1 MVDDELQGCMAH
13 RLPVELDPR
22 ARRGRLDEEATLS
35 ETPGSDERDERCQ
48 TESLVEIGQGV
59 RREPSGS
66 EGLRKTG
73 GEGGIR
79 TRGPRRGVTALAML
93 RIQPLCHLSAQGRG
107 GYRPFTR
114 ATRGEVV

>member
-48 TESLVEIGQGV
+48 TESLVKVGQGV
-59 RREPSGS
+59 KVERRSA